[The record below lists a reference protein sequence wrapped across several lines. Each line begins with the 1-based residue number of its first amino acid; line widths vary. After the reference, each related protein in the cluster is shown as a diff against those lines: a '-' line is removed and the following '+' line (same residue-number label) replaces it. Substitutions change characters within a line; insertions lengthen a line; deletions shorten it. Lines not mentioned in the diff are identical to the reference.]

1 MSSAPLSASAMPILD
16 ARAIVKDYPSV
27 KVLKQV
33 DLSVMEGDTL
43 AVIGPNGAGKTTLF
57 KVLSGEVFADS
68 GIVSYDGRDI
78 TRMPAWRRVREGF
91 GRSFQVASVF
101 LDLTAAENVLVAV
114 EAYLAQKTPRS
125 SVRIGCRPAAHVRE
139 LVDET
144 LEEVGLASKGFHQAR
159 FLSHG
164 DKKRLELA
172 MSLALRPRILLLD
185 EPTAG
190 MAPADRQASIELI
203 AAVKARHGMTVVL
216 TEHDMDVVF
225 GLATR
230 VVVLH
235 HGELIASGTADEVR
249 QNPLVRDVY
258 LGSETNYA

>member
-1 MSSAPLSASAMPILD
+1 MSNSPEIATANQMLV

-68 GIVSYDGRDI
+68 GTVSYNGMDI
-78 TRMPAWRRVREGF
+78 TRMPAWRRVRSGF

-101 LDLTAAENVLVAV
+101 LDLTAAENVLIAV
-114 EAYLAQKTPRS
+114 EAYLAHKTSRA
-125 SVRIGCRPAAHVRE
+125 RARLGCRPASNARD

-144 LEEVGLASKGFHQAR
+144 LEEVGLASKGSHQAR

-190 MAPADRQASIELI
+190 MSPADRQASIELI
-203 AAVKARHGMTVVL
+203 TAVKARHGMTVVL

-225 GLATR
+225 GLASR

-235 HGELIASGTADEVR
+235 HGELVATGTPEEVR

-258 LGSETNYA
+258 LGTEVSYA

>member
-1 MSSAPLSASAMPILD
+1 MNTLSATANPILE
-16 ARAIVKDYPSV
+16 ARDIVKDYPSV

-33 DLSVMEGDTL
+33 SLSVMEGDTL

-57 KVLSGEVFADS
+57 KVLSGEVFAGS
-68 GIVSYDGRDI
+68 GAVIYNGKDI
-78 TRMPAWRRVREGF
+78 TRVPAWRRVRAGF

-114 EAYLAQKTPRS
+114 EAYLAQKSTGAG
-125 SVRIGCRPAAHVRE
+125 VRIGCRPATDVRD
-139 LVDET
+139 LV
-144 LEEVGLASKGFHQAR
+144 EEILVEVDLAGKGSHEAR

-203 AAVKARHGMTVVL
+203 AAVKERHGMTVVL

-225 GLATR
+225 GLASR

-235 HGELIASGTADEVR
+235 HGELIAAGTPDEVR
-249 QNPLVRDVY
+249 QNPLVREVY
-258 LGSETNYA
+258 LGAETHYA

>member
-1 MSSAPLSASAMPILD
+1 MTIQSGSANLILE
-16 ARAIVKDYPSV
+16 ARGIVKDYPSV
-27 KVLKQV
+27 KVLKDV
-33 DLSVMEGDTL
+33 DISVADGDTL

-57 KVLSGEVFADS
+57 KVLSGEVFADR
-68 GIVSYDGRDI
+68 GTVIYDGKDI
-78 TRMPAWRRVREGF
+78 TRMPVWRRVRAGF

-114 EAYLAQKTPRS
+114 EALVAGQAS
-125 SVRIGCRPAAHVRE
+125 RINPLSGCRPTPAVRE
-139 LVDET
+139 LVEET
-144 LEEVGLASKGFHQAR
+144 LEEVGLASKGDDLAR

-172 MSLALRPRILLLD
+172 MSLALRPRILMLD

-190 MAPADRQASIELI
+190 MAPADREASIELI

-216 TEHDMDVVF
+216 TEHDMSVVF
-225 GLATR
+225 GLASR

-235 HGELIASGTADEVR
+235 HGQLIAAGTPAEVR
-249 QNPLVRDVY
+249 ENPVVRDVY
-258 LGSETNYA
+258 LGTEENDA